1 MSLLNDYAALAFAN
15 DVIRDILPG
24 NPDRHAGCTMEVAE
38 GERVVCSIVF
48 PVVRWP
54 PAPACGHGAIFP
66 DKIASQFGI
75 APDTSPG
82 PAIAAVLNA
91 VAARAARIIRFIVS
105 LSLAF
110 FRLI

>member
-1 MSLLNDYAALAFAN
+1 MTLLNDYAVLAFAN

-24 NPDRHAGCTMEVAE
+24 NPDRYAGCTMEVAE

-54 PAPACGHGAIFP
+54 PAPGRNSGLLP
-66 DKIASQFGI
+66 TRRTDRQ
-75 APDTSPG
+75 SP
-82 PAIAAVLNA
+82 PCSNA
-91 VAARAARIIRFIVS
+91 VAARVARIIRFIVS